1 MKIHCNSSEAM
12 IHSSEAS
19 DLFEQIILDLEIEN
33 KEYLLSLFKRVKAI
47 EKVSDDEL
55 NLLYDFITSKEFILK
70 YNQTISSFT

>member
-1 MKIHCNSSEAM
+1 M

-55 NLLYDFITSKEFILK
+55 NLLYDFITSKEFIST
-70 YNQTISSFT
+70 YNQIISTFI